1 MEEEKKEIIVVINR
15 LNAAKYVVVS
25 RKKRKP
31 MPIAFVRHVFRLKR
45 YFFSLF
51 IDNNY
56 LENFKTAEIM
66 FENKNRLLLLL
77 NACQQLQAYST
88 NERSKTMKK
97 ITNVF
102 VLFIHFITNC
112 YECALLAC
120 ERETVHCVKT
130 R

>member
-1 MEEEKKEIIVVINR
+1 MEEKKKEIIVVINR
-15 LNAAKYVVVS
+15 LNAAKYVGVS

-31 MPIAFVRHVFRLKR
+31 MPIAFFRHVFRLKR

-112 YECALLAC
+112 L
-120 ERETVHCVKT
+120 
-130 R
+130 

>member
-1 MEEEKKEIIVVINR
+1 MLECRERKENPCR
-15 LNAAKYVVVS
+15 LHF
-25 RKKRKP
+25 
-31 MPIAFVRHVFRLKR
+31 FVMFSVLSGI
-45 YFFSLF
+45 FFSLF

-112 YECALLAC
+112 L
-120 ERETVHCVKT
+120 
-130 R
+130 